1 MLKYFQNF
9 IKEEN
14 LFSEHDKILVA
25 VSGGIDSVALCQLM
39 HDSGYSFGIAHCN
52 FQLRGDES
60 DGDEKFVNQLAKDFG
75 VNFHVKKFE
84 TKKYSEENNIS
95 IQMAARELRYSWFE
109 EIRDKNK
116 YNSIAVAHHL
126 DDETETFFINLIRGT
141 GIAGLHGIKPKT
153 GNIIRPLLFTNRA
166 EVEMYINK
174 KKIKF
179 REDSS
184 NSSDKYLRNKIRHQ
198 LIPLLKEMN
207 PDIKDSLSST
217 IARIGKIENIFNE
230 VVENEKRKIV
240 TKEESLIKLD
250 IKAILK
256 LNEKEIYLYEFLKPY
271 GFNGDMVAKIVS
283 KLNSESGKIFL
294 SPSHKLVKDRK
305 YLLVTSLDNIAKQ
318 NNYKITAK
326 TKSLTVPIKLKFFVS
341 EINKNFKIQNNKNIA
356 TLDFDKLNFPLT
368 LRTWKIGDFFYPLG
382 MKSKKKLSNFFT
394 DKKLSLFE
402 KEKTWLLCNGEEI
415 AWIVGYRIDNRYKV
429 TEKTKKILN
438 IDFDNK

>member
-1 MLKYFQNF
+1 MLNPFKNF
-9 IKEEN
+9 ISEEN
-14 LFSEHDKILVA
+14 LFLKDDKILVA
-25 VSGGIDSVALCQLM
+25 ISGGIDSVALCHLM
-39 HDSGYSFGIAHCN
+39 HDAEYSFGIAHCN

-60 DGDEKFVNQLAKDFG
+60 DGDEKFVKQLAKDFG

-84 TKKYSEENNIS
+84 TKKHSEENNIS

-109 EIRDKNK
+109 DIREKNK
-116 YNSIAVAHHL
+116 YHSVAVAHHL
-126 DDETETFFINLIRGT
+126 DDETETFFINLVRGT

-153 GNIIRPLLFTNRA
+153 GNIIRPLLFTNRT
-166 EVEMYINK
+166 EIEKYINK

-230 VVENEKRKIV
+230 VVENEKRKII

-271 GFNGDMVAKIVS
+271 GFNGDMISKIVS
-283 KLNSESGKIFL
+283 SLKAESGKIFL
-294 SPSHKLVKDRK
+294 SSSHKLVKDRD
-305 YLLVTSLDNIAKQ
+305 YLLITSLDNTAKQ
-318 NNYKITAK
+318 EDYKITAES
-326 TKSLTVPIKLKFFVS
+326 TLITVPLKIKFSVS
-341 EINKNFKIQNNKNIA
+341 NIDKDFKIPNNKNIA
-356 TLDFDKLNFPLT
+356 TLDYDKLNFPLT
-368 LRTWKIGDFFYPLG
+368 MRTWEAGDFFYPIG
-382 MKSKKKLSNFFT
+382 MKGKKKLSDFFT
-394 DKKLSLFE
+394 DIKLSLFE
-402 KEKTWLLCNGEEI
+402 KDNTWILCNGSEI
-415 AWIVGYRIDNRYKV
+415 AWIVGQRIDERYKV
-429 TEKTKKILN
+429 TEETKKI
-438 IDFDNK
+438 IKIVFDNK